1 MRRVLP
7 AGILLTAVVA
17 SAAPARDIPWSE
29 PPLRDG
35 DVEVFHVGRQRGW
48 GEDVLARVAKVR
60 ARISDRLGGAAAGP
74 VRVLLAPD
82 DAAFAALVGADRG
95 EWADGVARPEERTL
109 ILRPGSPDPAL
120 LAHEVAHLVL
130 GEAERS
136 GKEPFPRWFHEGVAQ
151 WVSGAGL
158 FRAPEELH
166 LAFASR
172 RVIPLE
178 ILTVTFPEGE
188 APLRLAYEES
198 LSVVRHLADRW
209 GGEAPGRI
217 VRGVAA
223 GRTFDDALRET
234 IGLTPTELDAAWQKA
249 NRPGWISAAWA
260 FLTRLGL
267 WGMLGLASFL
277 IWFVVRAREREKL
290 ELMKAEEEG
299 EGPAPPKGEA
309 VG

>member
-1 MRRVLP
+1 MRVLLS
-7 AGILLTAVVA
+7 AGIVMAVVA
-17 SAAPARDIPWSE
+17 NASAQEIPWAE

-35 DVEVFHVGRQRGW
+35 DVEVRHVEHQRAWGEMILGRVGR
-48 GEDVLARVAKVR
+48 VR
-60 ARISDRLGGAAAGP
+60 ARISARLGGMAAGP

-109 ILRPGSPDPAL
+109 ILRPASPDPAL

-136 GKEPFPRWFHEGVAQ
+136 GQERFPRWFHEGVAQ

-158 FRAPEELH
+158 FRAPEELQ

-178 ILTVTFPEGE
+178 ILSATFPDGE

-198 LSVVRHLADRW
+198 LSVVRHLAERW
-209 GGEAPGRI
+209 GGETPGRI
-217 VRGVAA
+217 VRGVAE
-223 GRTFDDALRET
+223 GKTFEDALRDT
-234 IGLTPTELDAAWQKA
+234 AGATPAELDAAWQKA
-249 NRPGWISAAWA
+249 NRPGWIAATWA

-299 EGPAPPKGEA
+299 EDRIPPTGEA